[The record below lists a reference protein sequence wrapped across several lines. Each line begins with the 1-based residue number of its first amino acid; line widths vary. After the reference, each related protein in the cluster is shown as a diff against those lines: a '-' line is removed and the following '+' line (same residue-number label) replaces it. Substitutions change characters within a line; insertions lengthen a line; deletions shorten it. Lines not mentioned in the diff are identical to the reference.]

1 MCELG
6 FFGWEWPKLIHISL
20 EFIRRILF
28 KKVYQK
34 CTGILCRTWEV
45 LSFSP
50 SLPTFSFHATLLC
63 LFHSSL
69 LLLTGFFSTDSLLHI
84 LGLDHPVLIQ
94 FQKYPGWSHSWPPNE
109 HSTSLISFLNH
120 STFLD
125 YFPAWFFSIACFMW
139 HTKYL
144 LILLN
149 VLFPPSECKLCEEL
163 LYALVAA
170 ISPGP
175 GIVSDIALNK

>member
-28 KKVYQK
+28 KKCLSEVYWN
-34 CTGILCRTWEV
+34 ILQNLGSSLFFSLSPHILLSCYSLV
-45 LSFSP
+45 SFSF
-50 SLPTFSFHATLLC
+50 FSFASNR
-63 LFHSSL
+63 LF
-69 LLLTGFFSTDSLLHI
+69 FYSLLHI

-94 FQKYPGWSHSWPPNE
+94 FQKYPGWSHSWPPTE
-109 HSTSLISFLNH
+109 HSTSLTSFLNH

-125 YFPAWFFSIACFMW
+125 YFPAWFFSIACFIW

-144 LILLN
+144 FILLN

-163 LYALVAA
+163 LCVLVAA